1 MELLFDRLHAAKIA
15 PGNEQGLRA
24 LAQLRR
30 GEQVH
35 LQRAQQDGVFFRVGS
50 GGSGRLRVAT
60 QRGMAMHSR
69 AHVMM
74 VFGLSTSRSS

>member
-1 MELLFDRLHAAKIA
+1 MINEKMGEKNIFRSLSLSLSSFPF
-15 PGNEQGLRA
+15 PG
-24 LAQLRR
+24 
-30 GEQVH
+30 
-35 LQRAQQDGVFFRVGS
+35 RVG
-50 GGSGRLRVAT
+50 GVRQIARMRVAT

>member
-1 MELLFDRLHAAKIA
+1 MINEKMGEKKHFSLALSLSSFPF
-15 PGNEQGLRA
+15 PG
-24 LAQLRR
+24 
-30 GEQVH
+30 
-35 LQRAQQDGVFFRVGS
+35 RVG
-50 GGSGRLRVAT
+50 GVRRIARMRVAT

>member
-1 MELLFDRLHAAKIA
+1 MKKMGEKKHFSL
-15 PGNEQGLRA
+15 A
-24 LAQLRR
+24 LSLSR
-30 GEQVH
+30 H
-35 LQRAQQDGVFFRVGS
+35 FLFRVGS
-50 GGSGRLRVAT
+50 GGWSGRLRVAT

>member
-1 MELLFDRLHAAKIA
+1 MKKMGKKNIFRSLSLSRHFL
-15 PGNEQGLRA
+15 
-24 LAQLRR
+24 
-30 GEQVH
+30 
-35 LQRAQQDGVFFRVGS
+35 FRVGS

>member
-1 MELLFDRLHAAKIA
+1 MRNEKNGEKKTFFARSLSLSSFPF
-15 PGNEQGLRA
+15 PG
-24 LAQLRR
+24 
-30 GEQVH
+30 
-35 LQRAQQDGVFFRVGS
+35 RVG
-50 GGSGRLRVAT
+50 GVRQIARMRVAT